1 MDLTNVR
8 SSIRHWLTVPR
19 GRGKSAFR
27 RRQLPMTIGLAT
39 AFAAVLSKHGLL
51 LYAAEKGMNA

>member
-1 MDLTNVR
+1 
-8 SSIRHWLTVPR
+8 
-19 GRGKSAFR
+19 
-27 RRQLPMTIGLAT
+27 MTIGLAT